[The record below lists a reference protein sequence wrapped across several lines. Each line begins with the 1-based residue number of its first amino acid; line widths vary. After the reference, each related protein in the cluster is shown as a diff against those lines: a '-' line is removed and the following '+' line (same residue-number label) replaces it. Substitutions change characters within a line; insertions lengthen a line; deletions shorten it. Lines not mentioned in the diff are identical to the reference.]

1 MADIRILNPESLGTP
16 LGQYSQIT
24 RVKASEFLFIAG
36 QLSANKAGD
45 IIGWTAT
52 SKKTE
57 YYKFAQANMSSKS
70 APGWLN
76 VDAAQMTGRIVA
88 APGIAETPTKFDP
101 AVIVEY
107 YSR

>member
-1 MADIRILNPESLGTP
+1 MATKAADVVGW
-16 LGQYSQIT
+16 
-24 RVKASEFLFIAG
+24 KAS
-36 QLSANKAGD
+36 
-45 IIGWTAT
+45 

-57 YYKFAQANMSSKS
+57 YYQTAQANMSSKS